1 MHRLD
6 VYGECRGTEQTRQ
19 GLKGGAHYVRLQ
31 NTGEIAMKRKDANQS
46 EQALYQIKET
56 IRDRQERR

>member
-46 EQALYQIKET
+46 EQAL
-56 IRDRQERR
+56 